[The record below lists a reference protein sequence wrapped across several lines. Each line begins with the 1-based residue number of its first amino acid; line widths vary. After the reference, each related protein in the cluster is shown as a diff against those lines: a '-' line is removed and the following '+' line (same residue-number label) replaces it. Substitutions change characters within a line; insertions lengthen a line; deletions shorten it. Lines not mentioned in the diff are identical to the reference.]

1 MKNEELLNF
10 KVLSVCG
17 HHFPLNKWGF
27 PYEEYG
33 FSFGRYSIFPYLC
46 IVNIR

>member
-17 HHFPLNKWGF
+17 HHFPLNNGDF
-27 PYEEYG
+27 PMKNMVFLLAVIV
-33 FSFGRYSIFPYLC
+33 FSHIFAS
-46 IVNIR
+46 